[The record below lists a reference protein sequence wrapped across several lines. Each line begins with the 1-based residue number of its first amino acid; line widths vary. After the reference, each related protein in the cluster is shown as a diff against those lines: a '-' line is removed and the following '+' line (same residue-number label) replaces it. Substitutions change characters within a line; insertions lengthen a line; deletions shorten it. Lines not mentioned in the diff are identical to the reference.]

1 MCIFA
6 NDESLLFFQQRIVG
20 QNCVVSDPLYGYSF
34 DFNKLRKAD
43 ADYLVT
49 SGEYAYELNVCGPL
63 VKSSKCTDSS
73 IASCQTKPADNNFH
87 YDAGMCNIE
96 ADCDWGKQV
105 HAVIKIHNAI
115 CSLHVTEK

>member
-1 MCIFA
+1 MMNPC
-6 NDESLLFFQQRIVG
+6 SFFQQRIVG

-105 HAVIKIHNAI
+105 HVVIKIHNAI
-115 CSLHVTEK
+115 CSLQVTEK